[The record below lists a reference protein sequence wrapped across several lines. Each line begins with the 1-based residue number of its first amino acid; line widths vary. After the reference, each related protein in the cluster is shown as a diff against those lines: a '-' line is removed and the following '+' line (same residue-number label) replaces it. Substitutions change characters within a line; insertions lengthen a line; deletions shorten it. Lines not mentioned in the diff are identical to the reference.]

1 MKKNAEE
8 TQHDDE
14 ETGSEHVRNT
24 TAQHVPDT
32 GKEDATLS
40 HCRLIFVHRP
50 PSCGKTSIARGF
62 AMTLYGSYGSGNG
75 LPLYMKPVNRWW
87 DGYRGQPVASLWPAP
102 MIPVCNGSASSSR
115 TSRSGRT
122 RTPSSP
128 N

>member
-1 MKKNAEE
+1 MSHVPEPAVKENVMKKNAEE

-87 DGYRGQPVASLWPAP
+87 DGYRGQPVASLWPVP
-102 MIPVCNGSASSSR
+102 MIQVCNGSASSSR
-115 TSRSGRT
+115 R
-122 RTPSSP
+122 
-128 N
+128 